1 MEIPVPGESFG
12 GTGLPSTSKHSA
24 KIVCYERSVWISPRQ
39 FWKLVRDDIVEYLDE
54 RPLTGRFKG
63 SHADFLI
70 TVNHTVLSLTS
81 PEHRREVID
90 SRRFMKR

>member
-1 MEIPVPGESFG
+1 MG
-12 GTGLPSTSKHSA
+12 GRGLPGSSKHSA
-24 KIVCYERSVWISPRQ
+24 KVVCYERSVWISPRQ
-39 FWKLVRDDIVEYLDE
+39 FWKLVRENIVECLDE

-63 SHADFLI
+63 RHSEFLV

-90 SRRFMKR
+90 SKRFMKR